1 VDDHCSPWH
10 VFYSI
15 EWCNITPSII
25 HRMEPVP
32 SFRQYLYSS
41 LFLIFIGWGGLILM
55 IFVFNEP
62 PLVWARWGFFT
73 LWFIALTGT
82 ALPVMYLLNQ
92 RFASEP
98 PAEAQVIVRQALW
111 VGVFGATLA
120 WLQLG
125 HLVTLWVWMGLAGGL
140 IAIEYLIRLRER
152 SHWRPPTTDADLSEI
167 EIDEQSSDTPLS

>member
-1 VDDHCSPWH
+1 
-10 VFYSI
+10 
-15 EWCNITPSII
+15 
-25 HRMEPVP
+25 MEPLP
-32 SFRQYLYSS
+32 SFRNYLYSS
-41 LFLIFIGWGGLILM
+41 LFLFFIGWGGLALM

-62 PLVWARWGFFT
+62 PFVWARWGFFF

-82 ALPVMYLLNQ
+82 SLPIMYLLNQ
-92 RFASEP
+92 RFKSEP
-98 PAEAQVIVRQALW
+98 PVEPNAIVRQALW

-152 SHWRPPTTDADLSEI
+152 SHWKPPTPENDFLSIETDDQPADP
-167 EIDEQSSDTPLS
+167 PLD